1 MVTIIK
7 KGQSKQTIEKLLL
20 NQKATKKFDA
30 KKHAGTIKLKE
41 TPLSIQK
48 KLRDGWT

>member
-1 MVTIIK
+1 
-7 KGQSKQTIEKLLL
+7 LL

-30 KKHAGTIKLKE
+30 KKYAGTIKLKE

-48 KLRDGWT
+48 KLRDEWA